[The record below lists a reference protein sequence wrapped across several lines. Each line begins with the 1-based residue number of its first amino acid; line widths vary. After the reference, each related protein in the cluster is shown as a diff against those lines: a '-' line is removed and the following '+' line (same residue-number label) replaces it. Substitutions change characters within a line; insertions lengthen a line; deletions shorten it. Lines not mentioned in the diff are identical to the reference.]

1 MIHMIQELS
10 GRTLSAQLWRSAVT
24 DMNNVKIVVASLRVT
39 LSQVRERFGGGEYP
53 GREYRRGEYSERG
66 GYAEY
71 RD

>member
-1 MIHMIQELS
+1 
-10 GRTLSAQLWRSAVT
+10 
-24 DMNNVKIVVASLRVT
+24 MNNVKIVVASLRVT
-39 LSQVRERFGGGEYP
+39 LSQVRERFAGGEYP